1 MNNLIKNTL
10 NLLPKINLRER
21 KFTFYSLK
29 TKHYEKNHVRRD
41 GYVRHRFHIVW

>member
-21 KFTFYSLK
+21 KFTLLIIK
-29 TKHYEKNHVRRD
+29 IKKAL
-41 GYVRHRFHIVW
+41 